1 VQGPF
6 GFQPDAPRGLAKGGH
21 VKKDEPVV
29 VGEEGPETFVPD
41 TAGTVVPHMPQPGK
55 GKNVDRWPKMPAV
68 NYPGRYGG
76 VEREYER
83 QTREAQNPVP
93 SLMDLID
100 SGRLP
105 LNAANWHA
113 MLNDPSLI
121 ALGRSRIEDRV
132 NGGPE
137 PAAMAEVPPDPTNP
151 MAQALGYG
159 SIKRR
164 PMQIGRQSY

>member
-1 VQGPF
+1 
-6 GFQPDAPRGLAKGGH
+6 
-21 VKKDEPVV
+21 
-29 VGEEGPETFVPD
+29 
-41 TAGTVVPHMPQPGK
+41 VVPHMPQSG
-55 GKNVDRWPKMPAV
+55 GGGDFGRWPKLPTPD
-68 NYPGRYGG
+68 YPGRYAG
-76 VEREYER
+76 VGREMKR
-83 QTREAQNPVP
+83 QMREAQNPMP

-113 MLNDPSLI
+113 MMNDPSLI
-121 ALGRSRIEDRV
+121 ALGRSRMGTVD
-132 NGGPE
+132 E
-137 PAAMAEVPPDPTNP
+137 PAPVPAAEPPDPTSP